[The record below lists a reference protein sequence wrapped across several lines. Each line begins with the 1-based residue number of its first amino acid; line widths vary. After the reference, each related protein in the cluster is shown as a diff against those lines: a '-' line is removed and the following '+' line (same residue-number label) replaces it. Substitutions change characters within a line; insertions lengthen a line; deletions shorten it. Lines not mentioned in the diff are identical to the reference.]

1 MKTTDISVTV
11 NTRDGKKIYNGR
23 GFIAYPL
30 MVHRPIDNVDTM
42 ELLKT
47 GWSVTHIASGRQAF
61 RVRTIKDARR
71 MVQILSRF
79 NLFKMPECD
88 RFYELCKAQGRKVQ
102 NTLENEGW
110 SPSTM
115 RFTNV

>member
-1 MKTTDISVTV
+1 MKTTDISVLV

-88 RFYELCKAQGRKVQ
+88 RFYELCKTQGESIKEA
-102 NTLENEGW
+102 LEDEGFLFALG
-110 SPSTM
+110 S
-115 RFTNV
+115 FV